1 MNNNQD
7 KSNDEN
13 KSKDKDKSKEPNK
26 KDDENK
32 YKKSESA
39 FYLNHVWMGI
49 TVIITIITSLI
60 LKIPLQ
66 KYIILMEAFISAVST
81 YIYYLLWKKIQI
93 NKFNNEAID
102 WKGITILRYNGWF
115 FTTPIMLIAFLF
127 FLSSTT
133 NITFSP
139 IIPIAIVILDW
150 IMLYLGYLGE
160 IGNISRNTALIAGF
174 IPLFIIFW
182 IIYQT
187 FFKNQF
193 IFRNLAFFRN
203 QTFFKIN
210 NIIFILFI
218 LFWTLY
224 GIGYTFELEPR
235 NYLMNIL
242 DLLSKSFIGL
252 IFAFYFLWK
261 QNKIRS

>member
-1 MNNNQD
+1 MNNNQESG
-7 KSNDEN
+7 KDEN
-13 KSKDKDKSKEPNK
+13 KSKEHNK

-39 FYLNHVWMGI
+39 FYFNHVWMGI

-66 KYIILMEAFISAVST
+66 KYIILMESFISAVST

-102 WKGITILRYNGWF
+102 WKGITVLRYNGWF
-115 FTTPIMLIAFLF
+115 FTTPIMLLAFLF

-133 NITFSP
+133 NITLSP

-193 IFRNLAFFRN
+193 IFRNLAFFKN

-210 NIIFILFI
+210 NIIFGLFI

-252 IFAFYFLWK
+252 LFAFYFLWK
-261 QNKIRS
+261 QNNRL

>member
-1 MNNNQD
+1 MNNNQE
-7 KSNDEN
+7 SG
-13 KSKDKDKSKEPNK
+13 KDKDKSKEPNK

-139 IIPIAIVILDW
+139 IIPMAIVILDW

-193 IFRNLAFFRN
+193 IFRNLVFFRN

>member
-1 MNNNQD
+1 MNNNQEPN
-7 KSNDEN
+7 KNENNKN
-13 KSKDKDKSKEPNK
+13 KSKQPN
-26 KDDENK
+26 EN

-39 FYLNHVWMGI
+39 FYFNHVWMGI
-49 TVIITIITSLI
+49 TVIITLITSFI

-93 NKFNNEAID
+93 NKINNEPID
-102 WKGITILRYNGWF
+102 WKGITVLRYNGWF
-115 FTTPIMLIAFLF
+115 FTTPIMLLALLF

-160 IGNISRNTALIAGF
+160 IGNITRNTALIAGF

-193 IFRNLAFFRN
+193 VFRNLAFFKN

-235 NYLMNIL
+235 NYLMNVL

-261 QNKIRS
+261 QNN

>member
-1 MNNNQD
+1 MNNNQS
-7 KSNDEN
+7 KESNQKESNKKEN
-13 KSKDKDKSKEPNK
+13 ENNEPNK
-26 KDDENK
+26 IN

-39 FYLNHVWMGI
+39 FYLNHLWMGI

-66 KYIILMEAFISAVST
+66 KYIILMEAFISTVST

-93 NKFNNEAID
+93 NKFNNEPID
-102 WKGITILRYNGWF
+102 WKGITVLRYNGWF

-133 NITFSP
+133 KITFSP

-182 IIYQT
+182 IIYQI

-193 IFRNLAFFRN
+193 VFRNLAFFKN

-218 LFWTLY
+218 VFWTLY

-261 QNKIRS
+261 QNNR